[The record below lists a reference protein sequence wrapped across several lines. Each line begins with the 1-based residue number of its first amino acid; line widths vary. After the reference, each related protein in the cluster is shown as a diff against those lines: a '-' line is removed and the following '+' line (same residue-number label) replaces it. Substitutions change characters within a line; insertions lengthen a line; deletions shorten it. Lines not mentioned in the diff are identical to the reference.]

1 MKNFNK
7 RLLYILESK
16 DLSASQFATKIG
28 VQRSSVSH
36 VLSGRNKPSLDFLI
50 KISNSFKDISIDWLV
65 KGTTNNNS
73 KHSNNDNFPLLGSVG
88 SSSPLIHKSKKNIK
102 EIILFYEDNSFK
114 VYQN

>member
-1 MKNFNK
+1 MENFNK
-7 RLLYILESK
+7 RLLYILESN

-50 KISNSFKDISIDWLV
+50 KISDSFENISIDWLV
-65 KGTTNNNS
+65 KGI
-73 KHSNNDNFPLLGSVG
+73 SNNDSIHSNSA
-88 SSSPLIHKSKKNIK
+88 SSPLDSDGSTSPVIHKSKKNIK

>member
-1 MKNFNK
+1 MENFNK
-7 RLLYILESK
+7 RLLYILESN

-50 KISNSFKDISIDWLV
+50 KISNYFKDISIDWLV

-73 KHSNNDNFPLLGSVG
+73 KHSNNDNFPLLDSVG

-102 EIILFYEDNSFK
+102 EIIFFYEDNSFN
-114 VYQN
+114 VFQN